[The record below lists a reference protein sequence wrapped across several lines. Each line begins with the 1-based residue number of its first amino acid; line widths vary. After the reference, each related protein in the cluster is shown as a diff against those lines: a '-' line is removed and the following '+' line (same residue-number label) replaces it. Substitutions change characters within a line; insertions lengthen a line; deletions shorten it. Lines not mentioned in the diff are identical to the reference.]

1 MMLRFIFYAFLL
13 YIGYKL
19 VFDFIIPVVSTT
31 RRIRKQFNQAREQM
45 EQQQQ
50 QQQYQQQGEK
60 PENVTNG
67 IGEYIEFEEIKK

>member
-19 VFDFIIPVVSTT
+19 LFDFIIPVVSTT

-50 QQQYQQQGEK
+50 QYQQQGEK

>member
-50 QQQYQQQGEK
+50 YQQQSEK

-67 IGEYIEFEEIKK
+67 IGEYIEFEEIKGKQ

>member
-50 QQQYQQQGEK
+50 YQQQGEK
-60 PENVTNG
+60 PENVTTG